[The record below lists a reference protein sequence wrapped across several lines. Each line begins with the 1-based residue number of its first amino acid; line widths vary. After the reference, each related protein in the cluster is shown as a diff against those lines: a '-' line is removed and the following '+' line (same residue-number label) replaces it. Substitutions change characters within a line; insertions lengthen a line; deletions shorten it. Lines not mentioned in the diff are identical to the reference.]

1 MEDGSAEET
10 GVLAAEPALGG
21 KVQLM
26 LLSDQFRAERR
37 AQRVEGSGALT
48 RLTA

>member
-26 LLSDQFRAERR
+26 LLSTNFEQNGERR
-37 AQRVEGSGALT
+37 EWRGAVH
-48 RLTA
+48 